1 MTQQFLLWIFYPK
14 KRKTLIRND
23 IFSPMFIVTL
33 FIIHDIYVCV
43 CMCMPKSM
51 SRNSHLLKN
60 NSRT

>member
-43 CMCMPKSM
+43 CMPKSM

>member
-33 FIIHDIYVCV
+33 FTIHDICVCV
-43 CMCMPKSM
+43 CVCVCVCLNLCLEIVIFK
-51 SRNSHLLKN
+51 KK
-60 NSRT
+60 